1 MLVYA
6 RSPSPEPSGD
16 SDQRVILQG
25 MTWKDFEVVL
35 AVRGEHAGV
44 RMYYLDGRI
53 ELMSPSHGHESNKTT
68 LARLLE
74 MWAIET
80 DTPIEGFGSWTL
92 KESAKEAG
100 AEPDE
105 CYVLGDATGKRRPDL
120 AIEVA
125 WSRGGLSKLE
135 IYQRLGV
142 GELWL
147 LARDSSIEVWVLE
160 DGRYEPSKKSRL
172 FPKLDVEWLVGFLG
186 KPSQTAAVRALR
198 DELAMRPTKTKKT
211 PRRR

>member
-1 MLVYA
+1 
-6 RSPSPEPSGD
+6 
-16 SDQRVILQG
+16 

-35 AVRGEHAGV
+35 AVRGDAAGV
-44 RMYYLDGRI
+44 RMYYLEGQI
-53 ELMSPSHGHESNKTT
+53 ELMSPSRGHETNKKS

-74 MWAIET
+74 LWALET
-80 DTPIEGFGSWTL
+80 DTPVEGYGSWTL
-92 KESAKEAG
+92 KDSAKEAG

-105 CYVLGDATGKRRPDL
+105 CYVLGDPDAKYKPDL

-147 LARDSSIEVWVLE
+147 LNRDTSIEIWVL
-160 DGRYEPSKKSRL
+160 DGDHYTRAKKSRL
-172 FPKLDVEWLVGFLG
+172 FPKLDVGWLVGFLNR
-186 KPSQTAAVRALR
+186 PTQTAAVRALR
-198 DELAMRPTKTKKT
+198 DELAKK
-211 PRRR
+211 PRRPRR